1 MLVFWKENL
10 VFLAVPKTGTTAIEG
25 ALAPHA
31 AMVLRE
37 PPQIKHAPLYR
48 YGRFLLPMFEKAG
61 GKNPETIAVIRH
73 PVEWL

>member
-73 PVEWL
+73 PVE